1 VGTKSTIVSWF
12 IVVGALVTLPAVGHA
27 QEAVVSGTV
36 TDSTGAV
43 LPGVAVTA
51 VHEASGNTFE
61 TVTDGRGNFRLQVR
75 VGAFSLGAQLAGFT
89 TITRTGLVLLV
100 GQTAKVDLQLA
111 PSQLAETVSVTGEAP
126 LVDTT
131 TSSLGSNID
140 PRQVA
145 DLPVLGRSW
154 MDLTLLAVGA
164 RENGVTADAPGLNI
178 GSGGFQINLDGQQ
191 VTQVYSFA
199 NGQHRVSRDGIA
211 EFEYVTGRFSATQ
224 GRSSGVVVNAITKS
238 GTNIPSGSVSGFFR
252 NDRFNAADH
261 IAGYVLPYSNQAVST
276 TFGGPIR
283 KDRVH
288 FFAYYEYE
296 REPQTYT
303 YQSPWP
309 SFNID
314 QTVTREE
321 HKPGVR
327 LDYQHSSSTRL
338 SARAGVR
345 HAVVPFEDGTAGG
358 AVRHPSAGQARPVDT
373 TSVLGT
379 LTKVLSNRA
388 VNEIRGG
395 FFGFESSLT
404 SPIVWKGHPA
414 AARLG
419 VTSGTP
425 NIRLLGYTIG
435 QDGTNAPT
443 NSGQDYT
450 SIKDDFTYSLTK
462 GGRHDLQMGGEYGY
476 MKMWLGNCRQ
486 CMGILDARNGPPPAN
501 LEALFPVWDNPDTWN
516 LTPLSS
522 ITRMYTLGFTDEM
535 FTYVPRHV
543 IAGWLQDNWAL
554 TSRLTVNLGM
564 RYDLETGVFAESTEL
579 LPWLKGNRP
588 HYTNNNA
595 PRFGSAYPLHPPPVA
610 RGGAGKYFGEV
621 SDQIAHGSPAWTRTF
636 TLDVLNDGRPDFA
649 SNPFNGPI
657 PSVADIKGKMCD
669 VNPSAAGCVRQSIQD
684 NLASDNLQVPYS
696 YQTSIGLQR
705 QVGNT
710 VGIEADYVFNVHRH
724 ELFSRNSNLTYNPAT
739 GANYSSTVIPTR
751 LNTNWGNISQFYSDG
766 RASYQALQA
775 GLTKRFSQRWQ
786 SSATYLLSG
795 TWDEIPA
802 PDVGFP
808 LAVDMGAERALAT
821 GDQRH
826 RVVFNGILEAGYG
839 FQLSGIYFFGSG
851 QRYSTIYGGDL
862 RRQGLNPTNRL
873 RPDNTLV
880 PRNNFVGDPI
890 HRVDLRIQRRF
901 PLGGRAGIDG
911 MLEVFNLFDRA
922 NYGTWITDE
931 ASSSYGK
938 PSTNTGI
945 AYAPRMLQL
954 GLRVEF

>member
-1 VGTKSTIVSWF
+1 MRTRPLGWLIA
-12 IVVGALVTLPAVGHA
+12 IGIAILLLPAIARA
-27 QEAVVSGTV
+27 QEATLIGSI
-36 TDSTGAV
+36 TDSTGGV
-43 LPGVAVTA
+43 LPGVSVTA
-51 VHEASGNTFE
+51 VHDATGNTFE
-61 TVTDGRGNFRLQVR
+61 AVTDPRGDYRIPVR
-75 VGAFSLGAQLAGFT
+75 VGTFSISAQLAGLGT
-89 TITRTGLVLLV
+89 ATRAGVVLLV
-100 GQTAKVDLQLA
+100 GQTARVNLQLA
-111 PSQLAETVSVTGEAP
+111 PAQVQETVTVTGEAP

-131 TSSLGSNID
+131 TSSLGSNIN
-140 PRQVA
+140 PKQVSE
-145 DLPVLGRSW
+145 LPVLGRSW

-164 RENGVTADAPGLNI
+164 RENGVSADAPGLNI

-238 GTNIPSGSVSGFFR
+238 GTNVPSGSLSGYFR
-252 NDRFNAADH
+252 SDRFNAADPV
-261 IAGYVLPYSNQAVST
+261 AGYVLPYSNQAISAT
-276 TFGGPIR
+276 YGGPIR

-309 SFNID
+309 KFNID
-314 QTVTREE
+314 QTVTKWEQ
-321 HKPGVR
+321 KPGVR
-327 LDYQHSSSTRL
+327 LDYQFSSSTHL
-338 SARAGVR
+338 SARGGLR
-345 HAVVPFEDGTAGG
+345 HAVVPFEEGTAGG
-358 AVRHPSAGQARPVDT
+358 ATKHPSAGQARPVDT
-373 TSVLGT
+373 QSYLGT
-379 LTKVLSNRA
+379 VTKVLSNQA

-395 FFGFESSLT
+395 YFSYESSLT
-404 SPIVWKGHPA
+404 SPITWRNHPA
-414 AARLG
+414 RERLG

-443 NSGQDYT
+443 DSGQHYG
-450 SIKDDFTYSLTK
+450 SIKDDFTYSFTK
-462 GGRHDLQMGGEYGY
+462 GGRHDIQMGGEYGY

-501 LEALFPVWDNPDTWN
+501 LEALFPVYNDPDTWN

-535 FTYVPRHV
+535 FTHVPRHV
-543 IAGWLQDNWAL
+543 VGTWLQDNWAIN
-554 TSRLTVNLGM
+554 SRLTLNVGL
-564 RYDLETGVFAESTEL
+564 RYDLETGVFAQKTEL
-579 LPWLKGNRP
+579 LPWLKGNRSEDA
-588 HYTNNNA
+588 NNYA
-595 PRFGSAYPLHPPPVA
+595 PRLGFAYTVNDKTVI

-657 PSVADIKGKMCD
+657 PTVASVKARMCD
-669 VNPSAAGCVRQSIQD
+669 VNPALANCVRRTIQN
-684 NLASDNLQVPYS
+684 NLASNDLQVPYS
-696 YQTSIGLQR
+696 YQTSMGFQR
-705 QVGNT
+705 QLGSSVG
-710 VGIEADYVFNVHRH
+710 VEADYVFNANRH
-724 ELFSRNSNLTYNPAT
+724 ELFSRNANLIYNPAT
-739 GANYSSTVIPTR
+739 GANFASTTVTTR
-751 LNTNWGNISQFYSDG
+751 LDTNWGNVSQFRSEAKG
-766 RASYQALQA
+766 SYQALQA
-775 GLTKRFSQRWQ
+775 GVTKRFSQRWQ
-786 SSATYLLSG
+786 ASGTYLLSG
-795 TWDEIPA
+795 TWDEIPP
-802 PDVGFP
+802 PDVGFALTP
-808 LAVDMGAERALAT
+808 DMGAERALAA

-826 RVVFNGILEAGYG
+826 RIVFNGILEAPYR

-911 MLEVFNLFDRA
+911 MIEVFNLFDRA
-922 NYGTWITDE
+922 NYGTWVTDE

-938 PSTNTGI
+938 ASANTGI

-954 GLRVEF
+954 GLRMEF

>member
-1 VGTKSTIVSWF
+1 
-12 IVVGALVTLPAVGHA
+12 
-27 QEAVVSGTV
+27 
-36 TDSTGAV
+36 
-43 LPGVAVTA
+43 
-51 VHEASGNTFE
+51 
-61 TVTDGRGNFRLQVR
+61 
-75 VGAFSLGAQLAGFT
+75 
-89 TITRTGLVLLV
+89 VLLV
-100 GQTAKVDLQLA
+100 GQTARVNIQLA
-111 PSQLAETVSVTGEAP
+111 PAQVQETVTVTGEAP

-140 PRQVA
+140 PKQVSE
-145 DLPVLGRSW
+145 LPVLGRSW

-191 VTQVYSFA
+191 VTQVYSFG

-238 GTNIPSGSVSGFFR
+238 GTNLPSGSLSGYFR
-252 NDRFNAADH
+252 NDRFNAADP

-276 TFGGPIR
+276 TYGGPIR

-288 FFAYYEYE
+288 VFVYYEYE

-314 QTVTREE
+314 QTVTKSEQ
-321 HKPGVR
+321 KPGAR
-327 LDYQHSSSTRL
+327 LDYQHSSSTHFSVRGGL
-338 SARAGVR
+338 R
-345 HAVVPFEDGTAGG
+345 HAVVPFEEGTAGG
-358 AVRHPSAGQARPVDT
+358 AVKHPSAGQARPVDT
-373 TSVLGT
+373 QSYLGT
-379 LTKVLSNRA
+379 LTKVLSTRA
-388 VNEIRGG
+388 VNEIRVGY
-395 FFGFESSLT
+395 FSFESTLT
-404 SPIVWKGHPA
+404 SPIVWKNHPA

-443 NSGQDYT
+443 DSGQHYI
-450 SIKDDFTYSLTK
+450 SAKDDFTYSFTK
-462 GGRHDLQMGGEYGY
+462 GGRHDLQMGGEYGH

-501 LEALFPVWDNPDTWN
+501 LEALFPVWNNPDTWN
-516 LTPLSS
+516 LAPLSS

-535 FTYVPRHV
+535 YTRVPRHV
-543 IAGWLQDNWAL
+543 LGGWLQDNWAA
-554 TSRLTVNLGM
+554 TSRLTLNLGV
-564 RYDLETGVFAESTEL
+564 RYDLETGVFAQKTEL

-588 HYTNNNA
+588 EDSNNYA
-595 PRFGSAYPLHPPPVA
+595 PRLGFAYTLNDKTVL
-610 RGGAGKYFGEV
+610 RGGVGKYFGEV

-636 TLDVLNDGRPDFA
+636 TLDVVNDGRPDFA

-657 PSVADIKGKMCD
+657 PTVAEIKAKMCD
-669 VNPSAAGCVRQSIQD
+669 INPTAVNCVRRTIQN

-696 YQTSIGLQR
+696 YQSSIGLQR
-705 QVGNT
+705 QLGST
-710 VGIEADYVFNVHRH
+710 VGIEADYVFNVNRH
-724 ELFSRNSNLTYNPAT
+724 ELFSRNSNMTYNPAT
-739 GANYSSTVIPTR
+739 GANFSTTAIPTR
-751 LNTNWGNISQFYSDG
+751 LNTLWGNVSQFYSDG

-775 GLTKRFSQRWQ
+775 GLTKRFSQHWQ

-795 TWDEIPA
+795 TWDQIPP
-802 PDVGFP
+802 PDVGFT
-808 LAVDMGAERALAT
+808 LAPDMGAERALAA

-826 RVVFNGILEAGYG
+826 RVVFNGIVEAGHG
-839 FQLSGIYFFGSG
+839 FELSGIYFFGSG

-880 PRNNFVGDPI
+880 ARNNFVGDPI

-901 PLGGRAGIDG
+901 PLRGRSGIDG
-911 MLEVFNLFDRA
+911 ILEVFNVFNRA
-922 NYGTWITDE
+922 NYGAWVTDE
-931 ASSSYGK
+931 ASTSYGK
-938 PSTNTGI
+938 PTTNTGI
-945 AYAPRMLQL
+945 AYAPRMVQL
-954 GLRVEF
+954 GFRFDF